1 MLDLDKKCIEEALF
15 SLNKIKEYLKVTHS
29 KEQFIDDS
37 RTHDAVLMHFI
48 VLGESCNK
56 MSDELK
62 KNNQHI
68 DWRGAN
74 DFRNF
79 LAHDYF
85 GVSDDIVW
93 SVIQFHLPQLKA
105 DLEKLIEESK

>member
-1 MLDLDKKCIEEALF
+1 MLDEDKKCLEEALF
-15 SLNKIKEYLKVTHS
+15 SINRIYEYLKATPH
-29 KEQFIDDS
+29 KEAFSANIV
-37 RTHDAVLMHFI
+37 THDAILMQFI
-48 VLGESCNK
+48 VLGESCSR

-85 GVSDDIVW
+85 GVSDDVVW
-93 SVIQFHLPQLKA
+93 SVIQFHLPQLKK
-105 DLEKLIEESK
+105 DFENL

>member
-1 MLDLDKKCIEEALF
+1 MLDTDRTSIEEALF
-15 SLNKIKEYLKVTHS
+15 SIKRIEEFLRATPS
-29 KEQFIDDS
+29 KEVFV
-37 RTHDAVLMHFI
+37 TNALVHDAVLMQFI
-48 VLGESCNK
+48 VLGESCSR

-62 KNNQHI
+62 NANLHI

-79 LAHDYF
+79 IAHDYF

-93 SVIQFHLPQLKA
+93 SVIQFHLPQLKT
-105 DLEKLIEESK
+105 DFEKLLK